1 MHHLLGKAQS
11 DGSPEHKEGRAAEDF
26 NHRNIAEHMHDT
38 QAKSADHQDEQQA
51 HELRDG
57 DYYTPNS
64 YIIDNYVYR
73 CADCGE
79 YIKTKDE
86 L

>member
-1 MHHLLGKAQS
+1 MVRPGATRAITDLVVGTLELK
-11 DGSPEHKEGRAAEDF
+11 DGFCPHCGGELQYIETEG
-26 NHRNIAEHMHDT
+26 
-38 QAKSADHQDEQQA
+38 

-79 YIKTKDE
+79 YIKTPNE